1 MCQSGN
7 PHHLSLSFST
17 GFSRP
22 GKFRAEISTH
32 SHSGIEP
39 QLHASRS
46 QHHGIDPKLYSK
58 SVGRGC
64 QMRYNLSKLNS
75 QSYQTFIT
83 EPPLFTS
90 DDLFTDG
97 KWKRTGIVV
106 EFSDLSMRV
115 RTPGNFSDEQ
125 LDEILLF
132 LKQRVSA
139 QENKEVTRLHYFYH
153 VLNKLVSLS
162 TRCLWVLFA

>member
-75 QSYQTFIT
+75 WNYQT
-83 EPPLFTS
+83 
-90 DDLFTDG
+90 
-97 KWKRTGIVV
+97 
-106 EFSDLSMRV
+106 
-115 RTPGNFSDEQ
+115 
-125 LDEILLF
+125 
-132 LKQRVSA
+132 
-139 QENKEVTRLHYFYH
+139 
-153 VLNKLVSLS
+153 LS
-162 TRCLWVLFA
+162 TNTVINRAYNNCGELYYGTYISLILSPK